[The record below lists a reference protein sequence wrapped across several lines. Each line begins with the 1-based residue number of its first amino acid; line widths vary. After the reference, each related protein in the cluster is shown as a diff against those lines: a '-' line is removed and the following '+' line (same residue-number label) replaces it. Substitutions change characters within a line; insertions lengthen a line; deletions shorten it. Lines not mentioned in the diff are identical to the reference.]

1 MENETKEMDKKE
13 IVMLIDDRIAAEG
26 KPDPEEIAR
35 LTEKLIDINY
45 TERIKREMQAMLELK
60 AKRLQANLLRVIED
74 KRAEIIYLNEEFE
87 ALIKEL
93 QDRKRKGT
101 ISEEEYNKQLN
112 EFVKNENERRADVE
126 AKYDK

>member
-93 QDRKRKGT
+93 QERKRKGT

>member
-13 IVMLIDDRIAAEG
+13 IVTLIDDRIAAEG

-60 AKRLQANLLRVIED
+60 AKRMQANLLRVIED

-93 QDRKRKGT
+93 QERKRKGT